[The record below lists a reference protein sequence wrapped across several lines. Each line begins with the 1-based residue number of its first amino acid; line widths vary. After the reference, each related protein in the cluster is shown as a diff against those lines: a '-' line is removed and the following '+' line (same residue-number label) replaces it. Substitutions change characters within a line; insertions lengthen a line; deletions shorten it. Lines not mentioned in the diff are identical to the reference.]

1 MRRGELRNATG
12 VNRLPFDYIR
22 EVQEAQFRACRQSAR
37 EPPGPP
43 EPVISGELRR
53 EAPLKLRA
61 LPAMQAKLHNF
72 LFGSTNTNNKVCGCT
87 ATDDPTRVLG
97 GGGYGSK

>member
-43 EPVISGELRR
+43 EPVISGELLRR
-53 EAPLKLRA
+53 TSPGSPAETPGASRYAGEAAQLPFWLDEHEQQSLR
-61 LPAMQAKLHNF
+61 MYSN
-72 LFGSTNTNNKVCGCT
+72 G
-87 ATDDPTRVLG
+87 
-97 GGGYGSK
+97 